1 MRPEQTRTT
10 ERLRA
15 RILKEQELYEEK
27 SHTDRIRLP
36 RKMYFSSLNDQMR
49 IQRRIAALKAAIE
62 VNEKDLRDVDVR
74 SAVLNSIPPQR
85 PDFDEL
91 LEKAESIY
99 LRERAAALK
108 TVFEDILP
116 ICKKETIRQI
126 ENFLS

>member
-27 SHTDRIRLP
+27 SHADRVRLP
-36 RKMYFSSLNDQMR
+36 RKMYFSSLNGQVR
-49 IQRRIAALKAAIE
+49 IQRKIAALKAAIE
-62 VNEKDLRDVDVR
+62 VHEKDLRDVDVR

-91 LEKAESIY
+91 LEKAQSIY

>member
-1 MRPEQTRTT
+1 MRPEQTRIT

-27 SHTDRIRLP
+27 SHADRVRLP
-36 RKMYFSSLNDQMR
+36 RKMYFSSLNGQVR
-49 IQRRIAALKAAIE
+49 IQRKIAALKAAIE
-62 VNEKDLRDVDVR
+62 VNEKNLRDVDVR

-91 LEKAESIY
+91 LEKAQSIY

-116 ICKKETIRQI
+116 IYKKETIQQI

>member
-1 MRPEQTRTT
+1 MQPEQTRTT

-27 SHTDRIRLP
+27 SHADRVRLP
-36 RKMYFSSLNDQMR
+36 RKMYFSSLNGQVR

-62 VNEKDLRDVDVR
+62 VHEKDLRDIDVR

-91 LEKAESIY
+91 LEKAQSIY

>member
-1 MRPEQTRTT
+1 MRPEQTRIT

-27 SHTDRIRLP
+27 SHADRVRLP
-36 RKMYFSSLNDQMR
+36 RKMYFSSLNGQVR

-62 VNEKDLRDVDVR
+62 VNEKNLRDVDVR

-91 LEKAESIY
+91 LEKAQSIY

-116 ICKKETIRQI
+116 ICKKETIQQI

>member
-1 MRPEQTRTT
+1 MQPEQTRTT

-27 SHTDRIRLP
+27 SHADHVRLP
-36 RKMYFSSLNDQMR
+36 RKMYFSSLNGQVR

-62 VNEKDLRDVDVR
+62 VNEKDLRDVDVY

-108 TVFEDILP
+108 TVFEEILP

>member
-27 SHTDRIRLP
+27 SHADHVRLP
-36 RKMYFSSLNDQMR
+36 RKMYFSSLNGQVR
-49 IQRRIAALKAAIE
+49 IQRRIAALEAAIE

-91 LEKAESIY
+91 LEKAQSIY

>member
-27 SHTDRIRLP
+27 SHADHVRLP
-36 RKMYFSSLNDQMR
+36 RKMYFSSLNGQVR

-62 VNEKDLRDVDVR
+62 VNEKNLRDVDVR

>member
-1 MRPEQTRTT
+1 
-10 ERLRA
+10 
-15 RILKEQELYEEK
+15 
-27 SHTDRIRLP
+27 
-36 RKMYFSSLNDQMR
+36 MYFSSLNGQVR
-49 IQRRIAALKAAIE
+49 IQRRIAALKATIE

-91 LEKAESIY
+91 LEKAQSIY

-116 ICKKETIRQI
+116 IYKIETIRQI

>member
-27 SHTDRIRLP
+27 SHADRVRLP
-36 RKMYFSSLNDQMR
+36 RKMYFSSLNGQVR

-62 VNEKDLRDVDVR
+62 VHEKDLRDVDVC

-91 LEKAESIY
+91 LEKAQSIY

-126 ENFLS
+126 KNFLS